1 MQESGRRTTSGGAH
15 MKPWRIRL
23 RRRDGVSIMEERT
36 EVFEDKQRTN
46 TDQDWQR
53 LKVRPI
59 DEDQK
64 KKDSVILIVMVG

>member
-1 MQESGRRTTSGGAH
+1 

-36 EVFEDKQRTN
+36 EAFEDKQRTN

-64 KKDSVILIVMVG
+64 KKDSVILTVMVG

>member
-1 MQESGRRTTSGGAH
+1 MSRSW
-15 MKPWRIRL
+15 K
-23 RRRDGVSIMEERT
+23 ERT
-36 EVFEDKQRTN
+36 EAFEDKQRTN

-64 KKDSVILIVMVG
+64 KKDSVILTVMVG